1 MAAQALLM
9 AASLVPVL
17 LPFVQRAG
25 AKQLEKYKSGDMK
38 TKIRM
43 VRTWGALA
51 GGVAAIPL
59 AHRPTARAVVRELD
73 KVLADPEKQQEL
85 TDLALAGADVAV
97 LAASR
102 GRGRVPRR
110 ARAPRKAPKALK
122 GPKAPKAKALKN
134 SRPPLRYPE
143 PEDLGGIPRRP
154 TPSEMD
160 PEDAWEYIGRYL
172 ERNFY
177 EVKEFSMEGELI
189 GEQEFP
195 FKGLYKGDVIRGET
209 VYIAWPFSPH
219 RELPTGTPT
228 FDVQQWYSLYEWART
243 AAGIRRRP
251 GTPEPDTV
259 GYSVKLH
266 LGGGTEDELTDPE
279 WKQWVG
285 ILQDF
290 GDSQYLYETAWE
302 SGMRGS
308 PEKREFEWGSGEG
321 HYYLEYVKVGYHREP
336 RASATF
342 TFLLTDPED
351 VIALGE
357 AFLLF
362 VRELR

>member
-1 MAAQALLM
+1 MAAQMLFVAT
-9 AASLVPVL
+9 SLVPVL

-25 AKQLEKYKSGDMK
+25 EKQLAKYKSGDMK

-43 VRTWGALA
+43 VRTWGTLA

-85 TDLALAGADVAV
+85 MDLALTGADVAV
-97 LAASR
+97 TVASR
-102 GRGRVPRR
+102 GRGRAPRR

-122 GPKAPKAKALKN
+122 APKAKALKN
-134 SRPPLRYPE
+134 SRPSLRYPE
-143 PEDLGGIPRRP
+143 PGDLAGIPRRP
-154 TPSEMD
+154 TPRAMD
-160 PEDAWEYIGRYL
+160 PEDAWEYIGRFL
-172 ERNFY
+172 ESNFY
-177 EVKEFSMEGELI
+177 QMDELTAEGELI

-195 FKGLYKGDVIRGET
+195 FKGLYAEDVDPGET
-209 VYIAWPFSPH
+209 MYIAWPFSP
-219 RELPTGTPT
+219 RGRRTGRGTRPAPS
-228 FDVQQWYSLYEWART
+228 FDVQQWTESAPYRWGGVL
-243 AAGIRRRP
+243 IP
-251 GTPEPDTV
+251 GGV
-259 GYSVKLH
+259 GYSVQLH
-266 LGGGTEDELTDPE
+266 LGGGTEDELTMPE
-279 WKQWVG
+279 WKQWLG

-290 GDSQYLYETAWE
+290 GDLDEPFVRD
-302 SGMRGS
+302 G
-308 PEKREFEWGSGEG
+308 EFEWGSGEG
-321 HYYLEYVKVGYHREP
+321 HYDLNYVKVGHFREP

>member
-122 GPKAPKAKALKN
+122 GPKTPKAKALKN

-143 PEDLGGIPRRP
+143 PGDLGGIPRRP

-219 RELPTGTPT
+219 RLADPDLGTPT
-228 FDVQQWYSLYEWART
+228 FDVQQWEGSRGFAFG
-243 AAGIRRRP
+243 GIVP
-251 GTPEPDTV
+251 GGVLIPGGDV

-266 LGGGTEDELTDPE
+266 LGGGDEDELTDPE

>member
-1 MAAQALLM
+1 MAAQVPLLVL
-9 AASLVPVL
+9 SL
-17 LPFVQRAG
+17 LPFVQRMG
-25 AKQLEKYKSGDMK
+25 AKKLAKYKSGDMK

-51 GGVAAIPL
+51 GPAAIPL

-85 TDLALAGADVAV
+85 MDLALTGADVAV
-97 LAASR
+97 MVASR
-102 GRGRVPRR
+102 GRGRAPRR
-110 ARAPRKAPKALK
+110 ARAPR
-122 GPKAPKAKALKN
+122 KAPKAKALKN
-134 SRPPLRYPE
+134 SRPPLRVKSLYPE
-143 PEDLGGIPRRP
+143 PEDLTGLPLRYPEPGDLAGIPRRP
-154 TPSEMD
+154 PPRAMD
-160 PEDAWEYIGRYL
+160 PEDAWEYIGRFL

-177 EVKEFSMEGELI
+177 EVKELTSEDELI
-189 GEQEFP
+189 GEEGFP
-195 FKGLYKGDVIRGET
+195 FKGLRVANVLPGET

-219 RELPTGTPT
+219 RELFHDLGTPT
-228 FDVQQWYSLYEWART
+228 FDVQQWSDDLYLEPEPWRRST
-243 AAGIRRRP
+243 RRR
-251 GTPEPDTV
+251 TV

-266 LGGGTEDELTDPE
+266 LGGGDEDELTDPE

-290 GDSQYLYETAWE
+290 GDSQYLYETAE
-302 SGMRGS
+302 TSGMRGS
-308 PEKREFEWGSGEG
+308 PEEREFEWGSGEG
-321 HYYLEYVKVGYHREP
+321 HYDLEYVGRGREP

-362 VRELR
+362 VREMR